1 MHKKYWLPLLLIIQ
15 IIGLQILQF
24 FPSFVERFYSNG
36 IYQYI
41 SKFSRIMMSKIPFS
55 VGDCLYALLII
66 WIIFWF
72 WKVRKTWRLKWKQH
86 FWTILSGLSV
96 FYFLFHLL
104 WALNYY
110 REPLF
115 EKMNIKRD
123 YSDADLLLFT
133 QKLILKTN
141 AIQLQITNDSIRK
154 VVFPFDKKT
163 AYKMTLN
170 GYGIL
175 SETYPIFKYQHLS
188 VKSSLFSLPLTYM
201 GFSGYLNP
209 FSNEAQVNY
218 LMPIYN
224 FPITSCHEM
233 AHQMGFASESECNF
247 IGFLA
252 ATKNENIYFKYSAYS
267 FALRYCLR
275 NWEEKNPEIL
285 KELLT
290 KINPGILE
298 NYRENRVFWN
308 AYQTPIEKGFEIFYD
323 RFLKMNQQKDGME
336 GYSKFVDLL
345 INFYPEGK
353 SFEN

>member
-1 MHKKYWLPLLLIIQ
+1 
-15 IIGLQILQF
+15 
-24 FPSFVERFYSNG
+24 
-36 IYQYI
+36 
-41 SKFSRIMMSKIPFS
+41 
-55 VGDCLYALLII
+55 
-66 WIIFWF
+66 
-72 WKVRKTWRLKWKQH
+72 
-86 FWTILSGLSV
+86 
-96 FYFLFHLL
+96 LL

-123 YSDADLLLFT
+123 YSDADLLKFT
-133 QKLILKTN
+133 QKLIIKTN
-141 AIQLQITNDSIRK
+141 AIQLQITNDSVQK
-154 VVFPFDKKT
+154 VIFPFNKKT

-170 GYGIL
+170 GYGNL
-175 SETYPIFKYQHLS
+175 SKTYPFFEYQHLS
-188 VKSSLFSLPLTYM
+188 VKNSLFSLPLTYM

-233 AHQMGFASESECNF
+233 AHQMGFGSESECNF

-252 ATKNENIYFKYSAYS
+252 ATNNENIYFKYSAYS
-267 FALRYCLR
+267 FALRYCFGNYEKR
-275 NWEEKNPEIL
+275 NPKIL
-285 KELLT
+285 KELLS
-290 KINPGILE
+290 KVNLGILE
-298 NYRENRVFWN
+298 NYKENRVFWN

-336 GYSKFVDLL
+336 GYSKFIDLL
-345 INFYPEGK
+345 VNFYPEGK